1 MRRFADLTMKRYLNA
16 ARASW
21 NVMTSIPARSNAV
34 KAWIQDVHAHR
45 A

>member
-21 NVMTSIPARSNAV
+21 NVMNLGSSAL
-34 KAWIQDVHAHR
+34 
-45 A
+45 